1 MDQAARNLAVC
12 RFANHGHLESAEIR
26 RTAPRLGG
34 PRNSSSGFRTRRSWQ
49 PWPWRASR
57 LGRSISFGFR
67 TRRIPAPA
75 ALSRRLVPLVEGAG
89 TPVPDRY
96 VDATTPRARS
106 EVERARRGTPPS
118 TDLSTRS
125 KDGAPQRLYFPGAQ
139 GERPLQAVYNN
150 PSWLDLETFGNI
162 RTDSDGHIAFPVL
175 IPGAKRRDR
184 AQISPMMPVAPPAR
198 PAGMGTSRGD
208 SCRDGR
214 PNRRGRNQRRCELR
228 SDRPKQPRMSLR
240 ASVGS
245 TEASASLPA
254 RVGVVGPKRATRQS
268 VRRIRRRLRQRLRR
282 ACRPGR

>member
-1 MDQAARNLAVC
+1 
-12 RFANHGHLESAEIR
+12 
-26 RTAPRLGG
+26 
-34 PRNSSSGFRTRRSWQ
+34 
-49 PWPWRASR
+49 
-57 LGRSISFGFR
+57 
-67 TRRIPAPA
+67 
-75 ALSRRLVPLVEGAG
+75 VPLVEGAG

-125 KDGAPQRLYFPGAQ
+125 KDCAPQRLYFPGAP

-184 AQISPMMPVAPPAR
+184 AQLSPTMPVAPPAR
-198 PAGMGTSRGD
+198 PVGMGTSRGD

-214 PNRRGRNQRRCELR
+214 PNRSGRNQRRAQNACSMLR
-228 SDRPKQPRMSLR
+228 CRRTDARKIMCAVSIDWTQYTSSAHLGVDWRVRPDILSALR
-240 ASVGS
+240 AENLNFGH
-245 TEASASLPA
+245 
-254 RVGVVGPKRATRQS
+254 RC
-268 VRRIRRRLRQRLRR
+268 RLR
-282 ACRPGR
+282 